1 MALSLMAALG
11 AEPVSAGRTASY
23 NVLILKNV
31 DAWGSPTIETTLNAM
46 NISYTVMSGSELKN
60 TTTDELVKSYDM
72 IIIASDQ
79 NQAFYDVVGVQ
90 MLKLEDY
97 VRAGRTLE
105 IHAANW
111 GWGGGLWTTRLPKN
125 VTIVQSYSNSDY
137 VVANNTTLTSSY
149 SSHGYLANPPADAE
163 IITVQAPTGVPDY
176 TRPSTVVYPMGS
188 GWVSVTGL
196 TIEYSVPR
204 GGSEWAAFYRG
215 LVTADL
221 SRAAQ
226 PVVPAVKSRVS
237 FLMLNFYY
245 YRRYVSNLE
254 RYNTLYAQADK
265 VGIDNGTLALAQ
277 EFNTTATAHYEDAV
291 RYGPV
296 LGNLRRLQILPD
308 IRMASI
314 DQKKA
319 VKMLEDAMA
328 GR

>member
-1 MALSLMAALG
+1 MALSLMATLG

-79 NQAFYDVVGVQ
+79 NQAFYDESGVQ

-149 SSHGYLANPPADAE
+149 SSHGYLANLPADAE

-221 SRAAQ
+221 SR
-226 PVVPAVKSRVS
+226 VS

-265 VGIDNGTLALAQ
+265 VEIDNGTLALAQ
-277 EFNTTATAHYEDAV
+277 EFNTTAAAHYEDAI

-319 VKMLEDAMA
+319 VKTLEDAMA